1 MARPT
6 CLPVSDHHQVL
17 DELRLRRLRQ
27 HAVAV
32 PGGHA
37 VFDATGGG
45 ALDCLQGLLTND
57 LVRPGPGTMVHG
69 ALLTPKGMIVVDGWA
84 LRLADR
90 IVLVMPLHGR
100 EAALDI
106 FQKSLPPRLARV
118 TDRSD
123 AWTAIHLYGDETWLV
138 LERAGLPIPS
148 SAGHLLEASG
158 EDGEAI
164 YVTACPPPQAPFRAL
179 LLCPTVGQEDL
190 MASLREAGAE
200 PGTAADAEAARI
212 LAGWPALGAEIGE
225 KTLPQE
231 VRYDEIGS
239 VSYTKGCYTGQ
250 ETVARVH
257 FRGHPNR
264 ELRGL
269 VWDDTDPL
277 EGETVEA
284 GDRIVGTIGSS
295 LALPRRRLGLSSIRR
310 EVETGQTVTAGGRSA
325 LVVPL
330 PFPEPLI
337 DD

>member
-1 MARPT
+1 MADAP
-6 CLPVSDHHQVL
+6 LAL

-37 VFDATGGG
+37 IFEVAGGG

-69 ALLTPKGMIVVDGWA
+69 ALLTPKGMIVVDAWV
-84 LRLADR
+84 LRMAER
-90 IVLVMPLHGR
+90 IVLVIPAHGR
-100 EAALDI
+100 EAALGI
-106 FQKSLPPRLARV
+106 FRRSLPPRLATV
-118 TDRSD
+118 TDRTDSW
-123 AWTAIHLYGDETWLV
+123 APIHLYGDESWLV
-138 LERAGLPIPS
+138 LEQAGLPIPS
-148 SAGHLLEASG
+148 AAGHLVEASG
-158 EDGEAI
+158 EDGESV
-164 YVTACPPPQAPFRAL
+164 YVTACPPALAPFRAML
-179 LLCPTVGQEDL
+179 LSPAAGLDDF
-190 MASLREAGAE
+190 MATLKSAGAE
-200 PGTAADAEAARI
+200 PGSGTDAEAARI
-212 LAGWPALGAEIGE
+212 MAGWPGLGAEIGE

-231 VRYDEIGS
+231 VRFDEMGS

-269 VWDDTDPL
+269 VWDDPDPL
-277 EGETVEA
+277 VGDTVET
-284 GDRIVGTIGSS
+284 GDRVVGTIGST

-310 EVETGQTVTAGGRSA
+310 EVETGQTVSAGGRQA

-330 PFPEPLI
+330 PFPEALI